1 MQYQNQHHLSSY
13 DIIIIGAGA
22 AGLMAAATAGKR
34 KKSVLLLDHA
44 TKLAE
49 KIRISG
55 GGRCNF
61 TNLHIRPE
69 AYLSENKHFCRSAL
83 AQYTQQD
90 FIDLL
95 KKYHIEWHEKTL
107 GQLFCHTS
115 SQQIIDM
122 LDHECQQANVKR
134 LMDIEIQNINQL
146 NSSHF
151 LIQIQQQNERI
162 SFECTSLI
170 IATGGLALPQLG
182 ATPFGYRLAEQFGL
196 KIIPPVP
203 ALVPLALHSETLEHF
218 SPLSGVSLDVEIT
231 TTSNNKKKINFREKL
246 LFTHKGISGPAVLQI
261 SSYWQPGQTLII
273 NLMPEHDLASLF
285 QTPQAPHKKLS
296 TLLIELGWPKRFTET
311 WLSQQQHI
319 LPHLDNI
326 YLKELSSKKVQ
337 QLIELIHHW
346 PLLPNSTLGY
356 KLAEVTRGGVD
367 THELDSKTMMAKK
380 VPGLYFAGEVID
392 VTGWLGGYNFQWAWS
407 SGYVAGMNA

>member
-1 MQYQNQHHLSSY
+1 MQHQKQRPLLSY

-34 KKSVLLLDHA
+34 KKSVLLLEHA

-69 AYLSENKHFCRSAL
+69 AYLSDNKHFCRSAL

-90 FIDLL
+90 FIGLL
-95 KKYHIEWHEKTL
+95 KKYHIAWHEKTL
-107 GQLFCHTS
+107 GQLFCDTS

-134 LMDIEIQNINQL
+134 LMGIEIQNISQL
-146 NSSHF
+146 NPSHF
-151 LIQIQQQNERI
+151 LLQVQQQDQTI

-170 IATGGLALPQLG
+170 IATGGLALPQVG

-196 KIIPPVP
+196 NVIPPVP
-203 ALVPLALHSETLEHF
+203 ALVPLALHSEALEHF
-218 SPLSGVSLDVEIT
+218 STLSGVSLDVEIAT
-231 TTSNNKKKINFREKL
+231 GDKKNKISFREKL

-273 NLMPEHDLASLF
+273 NLMPEYDLTSLF
-285 QTPQAPHKKLS
+285 QTPQAHQKKLS
-296 TLLIELGWPKRFTET
+296 TLLIELGWPKRFTEI
-311 WLSQQQHI
+311 WLLQQQHI
-319 LPHLDNI
+319 SPHLANI
-326 YLKELSSKKVQ
+326 YLKELSPKKVQ